1 MRTFIIIS
9 SLCLPIWFWA
19 QLPTEPH
26 NIMENGTYLHFYHDQ
41 EGPTAKKGDIM
52 SLHIQT
58 FVNGDSLFFSSY
70 DAKAPI
76 DYTIG
81 NSGFRGD
88 FMSGLHCIS
97 KGDSVAFWVSVD
109 SLIKYGIATVGKKG
123 QYLKYVIKAYALD
136 DAVNFQ
142 LKRNQEIDHRFNE
155 EMRILS
161 NHFQANPQDV
171 KRTQNGLHYVIH
183 SKGNGPKGQ
192 VRRKVKVHYKGWVL
206 NGKEFDS
213 SYKRNEPIGFVLG
226 LKMVIPGWEE
236 ALTLLNVGDKA
247 TIYIPSKLGYGVK
260 GNGDAIP
267 PNAILVFDMEF
278 VEMN

>member
-1 MRTFIIIS
+1 MIVIS
-9 SLCLPIWFWA
+9 MCWPLLFWA
-19 QLPTEPH
+19 QTSNEAKIL
-26 NIMENGTYLHFYHDQ
+26 MENGTYVHFYHDQ
-41 EGPTAKKGDIM
+41 EGPKAKKGDIM

-58 FVNGDSLFFSSY
+58 YVNEDSLFFSSY

-76 DYTIG
+76 DYNIG
-81 NSGFRGD
+81 DPSFKGD

-97 KGDSVAFWVSVD
+97 EGDSVAFWVSVD
-109 SLIKYGIATVGKKG
+109 SLIKYGVTTVGKKG
-123 QYLKYVIKAYALD
+123 GYLKYVIKAYALD

-142 LKRNQEIDHRFNE
+142 LKRNKAIDNRFDE

-161 NHFQANPQDV
+161 NYFQANPQDV
-171 KRTQNGLHYVIH
+171 KRTKSGLHYVIN
-183 SKGNGPKGQ
+183 SKGDGPKGQ